1 MKIQLTIFAL
11 TGLDG
16 QNGQAARHLAA
27 RELVLKSELALV
39 CKIFFKKISFQLNR
53 NFKKDLVKYDIMNL

>member
-1 MKIQLTIFAL
+1 MKIRSTIFAL

-27 RELVLKSELALV
+27 RELELKSELALV
-39 CKIFFKKISFQLNR
+39 RKIFFKNQFSTQREFQEELGR
-53 NFKKDLVKYDIMNL
+53 I